1 MEGINKVVLI
11 GHVGK
16 NPSIKYLSNG
26 ISVAGFPLATS
37 ETVVV
42 SGQKTEVTEWHN
54 IVMWRNLAEAAMR
67 DLTKGRLIYI
77 EGKLRTRTF
86 EDKNGTQRSI
96 TEILAESY
104 TILGRT
110 GSLSPADNQTRQN
123 PKAV

>member
-16 NPSIKYLSNG
+16 DPTIKYLSKG
-26 ISVAGFPLATS
+26 ISVVSFPLATS
-37 ETVVV
+37 EIEAMA
-42 SGQKTEVTEWHN
+42 GQKTEVTEWHN

-67 DLTKGRLIYI
+67 DLAKGRLIYI

-110 GSLSPADNQTRQN
+110 GSLSPSDDQIRQN